1 MATTIQYLL
10 RMITNEMKVKADHL
24 LEPYGITQ
32 EQAQTLRYI
41 YESDTGKVAQTD
53 LIQIFNRKGPT
64 VSSALRSFENKKLI
78 ERISVPEDTRKKEVV
93 LTALAKKDVRE
104 IIAILD
110 EVEAVLFYEIPKA
123 DQNAL
128 KEILYKMQDNLRT
141 LDSEAGPF

>member
-64 VSSALRSFENKKLI
+64 VSSALRSLENKKLI